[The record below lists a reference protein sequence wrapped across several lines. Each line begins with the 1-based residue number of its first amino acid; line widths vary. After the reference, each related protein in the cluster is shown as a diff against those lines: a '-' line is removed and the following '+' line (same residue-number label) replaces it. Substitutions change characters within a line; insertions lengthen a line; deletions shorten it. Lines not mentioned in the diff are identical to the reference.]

1 MHRTNY
7 YILMHAASHA
17 ILNSKS
23 WRNFHNMLQ
32 KLSMRLISIALLLL
46 LQIFWRG
53 EVVTSSIIFQLQFIY
68 KAKTSLVC
76 VINLSSK
83 LGLI

>member
-1 MHRTNY
+1 
-7 YILMHAASHA
+7 
-17 ILNSKS
+17 
-23 WRNFHNMLQ
+23 MLQ

-53 EVVTSSIIFQLQFIY
+53 EVVNSSIIFQLQFVY

-76 VINLSSK
+76 TINLSSICNAK
-83 LGLI
+83 ISIDEVKIVVLKIVSVTLKYFSISE